1 MESTKL
7 MSFIAVSLLVSLQ
20 LPAQLSAQRNAD
32 ENHSHPQYKLV
43 DMERSA
49 APTAI
54 SFLIRSLKV

>member
-32 ENHSHPQYKLV
+32 ENHRTPNTNLSTW
-43 DMERSA
+43 ERSA